1 MPPRQTVPTP
11 QDCLAAAEREFALGN
26 LAAGSERIGDAAV
39 SAVRAVVQR
48 RGWPGDSDA
57 ELAAAVHRLDAESHG
72 KMTLIAGFA
81 GARAGA
87 NLARHGMM
95 QPEDAWA
102 DLMSVR
108 SFIAK
113 LQELAD

>member
-1 MPPRQTVPTP
+1 MPPRQTAPTP
-11 QDCLAAAEREFALGN
+11 QDCLAAAEQEFALGN

-48 RGWPGDSDA
+48 RGWPCDSDA
-57 ELAAAVHRLDAESHG
+57 ELVAAVHRLDAESHG
-72 KMTLIAGFA
+72 KMTLIAGFT

-108 SFIAK
+108 SFIAG
-113 LQELAD
+113 LQQLP

>member
-1 MPPRQTVPTP
+1 
-11 QDCLAAAEREFALGN
+11 
-26 LAAGSERIGDAAV
+26 
-39 SAVRAVVQR
+39 
-48 RGWPGDSDA
+48 
-57 ELAAAVHRLDAESHG
+57 
-72 KMTLIAGFA
+72 MTLIAGFA

-108 SFIAK
+108 SFIAG
-113 LQELAD
+113 LQQLP

>member
-1 MPPRQTVPTP
+1 MPPRKTAPTP

-57 ELAAAVHRLDAESHG
+57 ELVAAVQRLDAESHG
-72 KMTLIAGFA
+72 EMTLIAGFA

-108 SFIAK
+108 SFIAG
-113 LQELAD
+113 LQQLP